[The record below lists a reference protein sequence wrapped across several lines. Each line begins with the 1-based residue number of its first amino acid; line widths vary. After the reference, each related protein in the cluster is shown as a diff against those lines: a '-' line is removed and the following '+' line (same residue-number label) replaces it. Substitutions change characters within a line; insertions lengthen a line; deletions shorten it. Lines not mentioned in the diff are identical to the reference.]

1 MGSEGGREHSED
13 QYGGRNLHTPL
24 ATCCE
29 LTVQQVVGVISSRRM
44 GDIGSSQVYGSEQ
57 IPFADARRGRRGQ
70 QPGST
75 SLFRPPCRRFRTGSG
90 GGTSHL
96 SLTLP
101 ILIPDMGRTLIM
113 SPARVRRT
121 LRRLAYEIVERNQG
135 ADAIELF
142 GIRESGVPLA
152 QTIAEEIS
160 AIEETEL
167 GAYDLD
173 VTPFR
178 DDHPE
183 LDPPETPPHDVDVT
197 DRDVVLVD
205 DVLFTGRTV
214 RAALD
219 AVLQYGRPR
228 SIQLV
233 VLIDRGHREYPIQ
246 PDCTGRLLQTKHR
259 EEVVV
264 DTEGDFAVYVED

>member
-1 MGSEGGREHSED
+1 
-13 QYGGRNLHTPL
+13 
-24 ATCCE
+24 
-29 LTVQQVVGVISSRRM
+29 
-44 GDIGSSQVYGSEQ
+44 
-57 IPFADARRGRRGQ
+57 
-70 QPGST
+70 
-75 SLFRPPCRRFRTGSG
+75 
-90 GGTSHL
+90 
-96 SLTLP
+96 
-101 ILIPDMGRTLIM
+101 M
-113 SPARVRRT
+113 SPARVQRT
-121 LRRLAYEIVERNQG
+121 LRRLAYEIVERNRG
-135 ADAIELF
+135 AETIDLF

-152 QTIAEEIS
+152 HIVAEEVNG
-160 AIEETEL
+160 IEDTGL
-167 GAYDLD
+167 APYGLD

-178 DDHPE
+178 DDHPDR
-183 LDPPETPPHDVDVT
+183 DPPASPPHDLNVT

-205 DVLFTGRTV
+205 DVLFTGRTA

-264 DTEGDFAVYVED
+264 ATDDDFAVYVED